1 MKLKVSD
8 EKEYKHV
15 LGLSGGKDSSA
26 LAIYM
31 RENFPDIDIQYFF
44 TDTGAELKEVYEYL
58 NMLEGYLGKPIKYLD
73 PKRDFDFYLKQ
84 HNNFLPSAQARWCT
98 VKLKLLPFEK
108 WVSDEFL
115 NKGFKVKSYVA
126 IRGDENFREGLKS
139 KKEIETIL
147 PFRDAH
153 IDKKG
158 VLEILENSGL
168 GLPKYYDWRSRSGC
182 TFCFFQRKIE
192 WVGLLERYPED
203 FEAAKKMEKTALSD
217 GSPFTW
223 CQGESLE
230 ELQKPDRVA
239 QIKAEHELKIAAAAK
254 NKKVNPL
261 RPDEGLVDFDD
272 LYGQQKVCL
281 ACHK

>member
-1 MKLKVSD
+1 MKQVSD
-8 EKEYKHV
+8 EKDYKHV

-31 RENFPDIDIQYFF
+31 RENFPELDIQYFF

-73 PKRDFDFYLKQ
+73 PKRDFAFYLKQ

-147 PFRDAH
+147 PFGMRMLIKRGYLRYLKIQDWACQNIMIGGQEADALFAFSNA
-153 IDKKG
+153 KS
-158 VLEILENSGL
+158 SGL
-168 GLPKYYDWRSRSGC
+168 AY
-182 TFCFFQRKIE
+182 
-192 WVGLLERYPED
+192 
-203 FEAAKKMEKTALSD
+203 
-217 GSPFTW
+217 
-223 CQGESLE
+223 
-230 ELQKPDRVA
+230 
-239 QIKAEHELKIAAAAK
+239 
-254 NKKVNPL
+254 
-261 RPDEGLVDFDD
+261 
-272 LYGQQKVCL
+272 
-281 ACHK
+281 

>member
-1 MKLKVSD
+1 MKDNLI
-8 EKEYKHV
+8 KHV

-31 RENFPDIDIQYFF
+31 RDNYPDLDIEYFF
-44 TDTGAELKEVYEYL
+44 TDTGEELDEVYDYL

-73 PKRDFDFYLKQ
+73 PDRNFQFYLKQ
-84 HNNFLPSAQARWCT
+84 YNNFLPSAQARWCT
-98 VKLKLLPFEK
+98 VRLKLEPFEK
-108 WVSDEFL
+108 WVAKDFISS
-115 NKGFKVKSYVA
+115 GFQVKSYVA
-126 IRGDENFREGLKS
+126 IRSDENFREGLKS
-139 KKEIETIL
+139 KMEIETVL
-147 PFRDAH
+147 PFVEAH
-153 IDKKG
+153 IDKSG

-168 GLPKYYDWRSRSGC
+168 GLPKYYEWRSRSGC

-192 WVGLLERYPED
+192 WVGLLERHPEA
-203 FEAAKKMEKTALSD
+203 FAHAKALEKTALDD

-230 ELQKPDRVA
+230 ELALPERVQ
-239 QIKAEHELKIAAAAK
+239 QIKDEHQKRVDQARKRQRI
-254 NKKVNPL
+254 NPL
-261 RPDEGLVDFDD
+261 RPEIGTVDIDD